1 MLKGLPIMGEVVVCT
16 VDLLLR
22 KAFLVLGDEILELNS
37 EGALRLL
44 QSDTGSQHSLSLLL
58 HIGELR
64 SRAWRVKSAHVRR
77 GENKIVDSMAKLT
90 SFDGCN
96 TMQFSSPLVT
106 DSSIMSFV
114 IADAGD

>member
-1 MLKGLPIMGEVVVCT
+1 MT
-16 VDLLLR
+16 LR
-22 KAFLVLGDEILELNS
+22 ALVAS
-37 EGALRLL
+37 HA
-44 QSDTGSQHSLSLLL
+44 QGSSNHGR
-58 HIGELR
+58 GELR